1 LYGVDG
7 CRGGWI
13 VAESDISTE
22 NVRFHFVRRLRSL
35 LDEAS
40 PGRLVAIDIPIGL
53 PKDEPRSC
61 DLQARKLLGW
71 PRRSS
76 VFPPPVRGA
85 LLKSFPEACRIN
97 LERLNTRIPIQ
108 TFHIMDKIHEVDVVM
123 NRRKQRY
130 VHESH
135 PEVTFAQLNG
145 GRPMLNNKKTF
156 AGRVE
161 RIRVLENAGIDMPEE
176 LLRQWKS
183 SLPSGAA
190 TTDDLLDAMACL
202 VTARHIH
209 AGSSHS
215 LGRADQEDAKGLL
228 MEIVTCDTKVLAQ
241 SNVKETE
248 YARLHG

>member
-1 LYGVDG
+1 
-7 CRGGWI
+7 
-13 VAESDISTE
+13 VAESDTSIK

-40 PGRLVAIDIPIGL
+40 SGRLVAIDIPIGL

-76 VFPPPVRGA
+76 VFPPPVRDA

-97 LERLNTRIPIQ
+97 LEQLSTRIPIQ
-108 TFHIMDKIHEVDVVM
+108 TFHIMGKIHEVDVVM

-145 GRPMLNNKKTF
+145 GRAMGNNKKTF
-156 AGRVE
+156 AGRLE
-161 RIRVLENAGIDMPEE
+161 RIRVLKNAGVDMSEE
-176 LLRQWKS
+176 LLNQWRS
-183 SLPSGAA
+183 SLTPGCA
-190 TTDDLLDAMACL
+190 TTDDLLDAVAGL

-209 AGSSHS
+209 TGSSQS
-215 LGRADQEDAKGLL
+215 LGRADQEDGKGLL
-228 MEIVTCDTKVLAQ
+228 MEIVTCSTNLQHKA
-241 SNVKETE
+241 NAKERE
-248 YARLHG
+248 YACLHG